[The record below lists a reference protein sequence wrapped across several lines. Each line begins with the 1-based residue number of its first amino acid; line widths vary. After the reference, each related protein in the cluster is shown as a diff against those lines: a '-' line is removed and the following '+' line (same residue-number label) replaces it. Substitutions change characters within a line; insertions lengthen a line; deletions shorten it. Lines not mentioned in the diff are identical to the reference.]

1 LSFAAIF
8 LNFHRIGTLWCY
20 GAKFVGPPL
29 SQVKITK
36 KLKLEEQMKF
46 NKWTLGL
53 AALGIVSLAS
63 AVRADESTPT
73 LVPLN
78 TAISKT
84 VISGYVDA
92 AAQYNTGNN
101 GPSAAVPTGLSNGKV
116 DNFTLN
122 SLDIALDKPEDETP
136 WAAGYHAE
144 LNAGVDAVG
153 VSLNNANT
161 AYGNGTYNLAIRQ
174 AYVTLRT
181 PVGNGIDWKIG
192 VQDDIIGYEGNTDG
206 GNPNYTRSVGY
217 SLEPTTL
224 VGLVG
229 SYKIVD
235 AVTVQAGL
243 ANADTANPWGY
254 SGAANGGNTS
264 SDKTFAAAVAFTA
277 PDSFGWAKGATLNLG
292 TLLNVDKGGQDN
304 WYAGLTVPTPITAL
318 KVGAA
323 FDYVSANN
331 AGDNYANDSY
341 NPKNDSGWVTGL
353 YATVQATDK
362 LSFNLRG
369 EYFDLPGATAYTSN
383 YYWYTDGQGEEVT
396 ATISYNL
403 WANVISRLEFR
414 WDHIDSGTAFS
425 NTGGDANAFVLA
437 ANFIYTF

>member
-1 LSFAAIF
+1 
-8 LNFHRIGTLWCY
+8 
-20 GAKFVGPPL
+20 
-29 SQVKITK
+29 
-36 KLKLEEQMKF
+36 MKF
-46 NKWTLGL
+46 NKWTVAL
-53 AALGIVSLAS
+53 AAVGAISLAS
-63 AVRADESTPT
+63 AVRADEK

-78 TAISKT
+78 TAVSST
-84 VISGYVDA
+84 VISGYVDV
-92 AAQYNTGNN
+92 AAQYNMGNY
-101 GPSAAVPTGLSNGKV
+101 GPSAYVPTGLSNGKV

-122 SLDIALDKPEDETP
+122 SLDIALDKPQDESP

-144 LNAGVDAVG
+144 INTGVDAVG
-153 VSLNNANT
+153 VSLNNNA
-161 AYGNGTYNLAIRQ
+161 TYNLAIRQ
-174 AYVTLRT
+174 AYVVLRT
-181 PVGNGIDWKIG
+181 PVGNGIDWKVG
-192 VQDDIIGYEGNTDG
+192 AQDDIIGYEGNTDG

-217 SLEPTTL
+217 SVEPTTL

-229 SYKIVD
+229 SYKIID
-235 AVTVQAGL
+235 AVTVQAGF
-243 ANADTANPWGY
+243 ANADTGAYNPWGY
-254 SGAANGGNTS
+254 NTDSTGKNLSTS

-292 TLLNVDKGGQDN
+292 TLLSVDKGGQDN

-331 AGDNYANDSY
+331 AADNNYY
-341 NPKNDSGWVTGL
+341 NDSGWVAGV

-369 EYFDLPGATAYTSN
+369 EYFDLPGSDEYNNSNAYFWT
-383 YYWYTDGQGEEVT
+383 TDGRGEDIT

-403 WANVISRLEFR
+403 WANVISRVEFR

-425 NTGGDANAFVLA
+425 NTGGDANSFLVA